1 MGSHCCETIMRKLQP
16 FSNVVTNVGWREFYD
31 RLFNRTLWYG
41 AGNLF
46 WLWFAAVLV
55 HIYV

>member
-1 MGSHCCETIMRKLQP
+1 MRKLQP

-41 AGNLF
+41 AGDLF